1 MASNV
6 IALDVGEKRIGIA
19 IANSEI
25 PFPRPLTTID
35 NDADVWTEL
44 TSLIKENNVSKI
56 VIGLP
61 RNMQGEETK
70 QSDFTRKFAVRLSKE
85 VACRIEFQ
93 DESLT
98 SIKAEQELT
107 TKKKTYTKDQV
118 DALAATYI
126 LEDYIGVNG

>member
-19 IANSEI
+19 IADSEI
-25 PFPRPLTTID
+25 PFPQPLTTMD
-35 NDADVWTEL
+35 NDTDVWTEL
-44 TSLIKENNVSKI
+44 TSLIKDNNVSTV

-70 QSDFTRKFAVRLSKE
+70 QSGFSREFAARLSKKTS
-85 VACRIEFQ
+85 CLIEFQ

-98 SIKAEQELT
+98 SIKAEQELSG
-107 TKKKTYTKDQV
+107 KKQTYTKDQI

-126 LEDYIGVNG
+126 LEDYLGIND

>member
-1 MASNV
+1 MTSKV

-19 IANSEI
+19 IADSDV
-25 PFPRPLTTID
+25 PFPRPLTTVD
-35 NDADVWTEL
+35 NDADVFAEL
-44 TSLIKENNVSKI
+44 TRLINDNNVATI

-70 QSDFTRKFAVRLSKE
+70 QSDFSREFAAQLSQE
-85 VACRIEFQ
+85 VPCRIEFQ